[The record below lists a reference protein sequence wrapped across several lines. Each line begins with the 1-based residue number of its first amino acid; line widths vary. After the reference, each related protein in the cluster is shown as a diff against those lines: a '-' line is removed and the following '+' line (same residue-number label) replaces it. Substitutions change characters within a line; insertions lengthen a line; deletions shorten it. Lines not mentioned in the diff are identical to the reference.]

1 MHDDR
6 ILSTARTL
14 PFTPEAVYGAFA
26 SPEALAAWWGP
37 AGFRN
42 EFEHFEF
49 REGGRWQF
57 VMVGPDGHRYPNQNV
72 FQTLLPG
79 RQVVIR
85 HDGAPWFT
93 LTVDLEAVDG
103 GTWLSWRQ
111 AFDDLA
117 TARAVEAIVGP
128 ANEQNLD
135 RLTRVLQGLAA
146 DAR

>member
-1 MHDDR
+1 MDDER

-14 PFTPEAVYGAFA
+14 PFAPDAVYAAFA
-26 SPEALAAWWGP
+26 SAQMLAAWWGP

-57 VMVGPDGHRYPNQNV
+57 VMVGPDGHRYPNLCR
-72 FQTLLPG
+72 FQVLQPG
-79 RQVVIR
+79 SQVVIR
-85 HDGAPWFT
+85 HDGAPFFT
-93 LTVDLEAVDG
+93 LTVDLAAVDG
-103 GTWLSWRQ
+103 ATRVSWWQ

-117 TARAVEAIVGP
+117 TARAVQALVGP

-135 RLTRVLQGLAA
+135 RLTQVLQAAA
-146 DAR
+146 DAA